1 MARLFYRNVMGH
13 STLPHQL
20 HPWATLRL
28 HVCHAACQS
37 VPLSVQCWRAG
48 EPASER
54 QMALSHLTIS
64 AAAAVAAAVDTSLS
78 LSLSLFL
85 SLSLSARQIGR
96 LSLSAAGYDDT
107 ELGIEKLEEGMEDGS
122 SELAGWLAG

>member
-78 LSLSLFL
+78 LSLS
-85 SLSLSARQIGR
+85 ARQIGR

-107 ELGIEKLEEGMEDGS
+107 ELGIEKLEERMEDGS